1 MAFYNVPGDG
11 WESRLD
17 SQMALMVRSHL
28 LGANSHN
35 AEIETTYNPPS
46 LPVWRR
52 IVVHPS
58 PFHRSCSTPELG
70 FFTSQ
75 HKMEEPYRDMTE
87 EEWAD
92 MELEIKKIRVK
103 ELAFLFSDIPID
115 VNHGERIAKRQQSG
129 GFDPLARYRSPR
141 PTSYQS
147 SSSGSGP
154 SFSQPPEPAP
164 SNHATATEVALV
176 KVIRLHPRL

>member
-1 MAFYNVPGDG
+1 
-11 WESRLD
+11 
-17 SQMALMVRSHL
+17 
-28 LGANSHN
+28 
-35 AEIETTYNPPS
+35 
-46 LPVWRR
+46 
-52 IVVHPS
+52 
-58 PFHRSCSTPELG
+58 
-70 FFTSQ
+70 
-75 HKMEEPYRDMTE
+75 MEEPYRDMTE